1 MISYEDYGN
10 MILISVRVNIQDI
23 VFFFKFLHFLLY
35 LFVLNYLMDVDDGW
49 EAKERSGRRDD
60 LRCWYGV
67 SMYNTS

>member
-35 LFVLNYLMDVDDGW
+35 LFVLNYLMDVDDG
-49 EAKERSGRRDD
+49 
-60 LRCWYGV
+60 
-67 SMYNTS
+67 